1 MGVISSL
8 MHNPEPLGTVDDILR
23 PAGDNPV
30 LERGFVTTSAAFA
43 TAFPTLIGTVPL
55 GTLVASV
62 AHRITDLV
70 Q

>member
-30 LERGFVTTSAAFA
+30 LERGFVTTSAD
-43 TAFPTLIGTVPL
+43 TLINWARTGSMWP
-55 GTLVASV
+55 
-62 AHRITDLV
+62 
-70 Q
+70 